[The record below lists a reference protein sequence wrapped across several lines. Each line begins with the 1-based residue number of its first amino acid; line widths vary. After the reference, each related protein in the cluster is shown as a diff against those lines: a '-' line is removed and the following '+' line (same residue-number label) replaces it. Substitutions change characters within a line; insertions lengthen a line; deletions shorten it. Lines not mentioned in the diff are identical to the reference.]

1 MNLTEAYLL
10 LAVMLAVV
18 AVVSVLFKGKSG
30 LIAPLI
36 FVAGL
41 ITALVAGLGFRLREV
56 TEGPFVFVD
65 TLMWVLCGA
74 AFSYLLSVNG
84 TFQFLFAKVVGKKR
98 SPAAQMFIL
107 ILFIGLPGMIT
118 GTALASVATTG
129 LMAGRY
135 LLDKGMEKSK
145 EVEVVTVGALMGK
158 LLPPLCVP
166 AMAPTIARQGLYPG
180 AFEGYFLP
188 ILILALPALIV
199 YCALA
204 GRRVLGEWEADGN
217 VEKTGSAVCLIPLAV
232 VAVLVL
238 CYNFLYF
245 LIPYYGGYPVIYLIG
260 FVLALIFK
268 CKGAN
273 PLIAAADGIRT
284 VAVELALILAYASV
298 VETFNLVGVNGTLS
312 AQMEIAGINGAVIAL
327 VLGLLVLA
335 GGLLLG
341 TPFAYVVGALA
352 TYLVSNSNYGS
363 YELSMMAVGAA
374 IAMSMLLALRG
385 SLAETVGE
393 TLGVTGVTGTEVV
406 KRNIIFTLVLT
417 AAIVVFLVAGS
428 SLKFLM
434 I

>member
-1 MNLTEAYLL
+1 MKTESGKEKRMVQELDLL
-10 LAVMLAVV
+10 KKHQKISVKELAAALG
-18 AVVSVLFKGKSG
+18 VSEMTVRRDLELLRKNHVLERSYGYATLVEGGNGYSYEGENYDLRRARLENFAEKDRIAKYAAS
-30 LIAPLI
+30 LIRPDDW
-36 FVAGL
+36 
-41 ITALVAGLGFRLREV
+41 
-56 TEGPFVFVD
+56 VFLD
-65 TLMWVLCGA
+65 
-74 AFSYLLSVNG
+74 NG
-84 TFQFLFAKVVGKKR
+84 TTVSRMTFY
-98 SPAAQMFIL
+98 
-107 ILFIGLPGMIT
+107 LPT
-118 GTALASVATTG
+118 
-129 LMAGRY
+129 
-135 LLDKGMEKSK
+135 D
-145 EVEVVTVGALMGK
+145 
-158 LLPPLCVP
+158 
-166 AMAPTIARQGLYPG
+166 
-180 AFEGYFLP
+180 FEY
-188 ILILALPALIV
+188 
-199 YCALA
+199 
-204 GRRVLGEWEADGN
+204 
-217 VEKTGSAVCLIPLAV
+217 T
-232 VAVLVL
+232 VL